1 MLSTEKETIILF
13 NEGEDTA
20 NILTYNG
27 KLKSK
32 LKKLSK
38 DYPEEVTLER
48 AQGQC
53 VSYTI
58 PKKWIRIVAPPTLS
72 EEQKEKQRAQIYANI
87 NSEAK
92 NHDGDRCNSNEL
104 DRG

>member
-20 NILTYNG
+20 NVLTYNG

-32 LKKLSK
+32 LKKLFK

-58 PKKWIRIVAPPTLS
+58 PKKWVSIAAPSKERALTDDEREKRS
-72 EEQKEKQRAQIYANI
+72 ERMKALRDTTQNQF
-87 NSEAK
+87 
-92 NHDGDRCNSNEL
+92 
-104 DRG
+104 